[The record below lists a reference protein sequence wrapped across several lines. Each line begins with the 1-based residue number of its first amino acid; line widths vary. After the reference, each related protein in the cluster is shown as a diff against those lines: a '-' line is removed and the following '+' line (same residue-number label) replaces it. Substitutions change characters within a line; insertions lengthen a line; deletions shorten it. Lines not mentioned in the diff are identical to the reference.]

1 MNFTELALYK
11 CYLLIIII
19 IIIILLLL
27 SLLLFLLLLVCLG
40 GCLSLSINRSITS
53 SMVCTL
59 IDDRND
65 INMFKTRAQATGF
78 TAEYSSPPISA
89 REIAQLL

>member
-19 IIIILLLL
+19 IIIIIVIIILL
-27 SLLLFLLLLVCLG
+27 LLLLVCLG

-59 IDDRND
+59 IDHRND

-78 TAEYSSPPISA
+78 TAKNSSPPISA